1 MNVKYVNFKFY
12 KYLSVAIVAE
22 KYLKFLDL
30 LSFKSA
36 SVCLFVCLFV

>member
-1 MNVKYVNFKFY
+1 MQNSD
-12 KYLSVAIVAE
+12 KYLSVAIILE

-36 SVCLFVCLFV
+36 KWRKFLFVCLFV